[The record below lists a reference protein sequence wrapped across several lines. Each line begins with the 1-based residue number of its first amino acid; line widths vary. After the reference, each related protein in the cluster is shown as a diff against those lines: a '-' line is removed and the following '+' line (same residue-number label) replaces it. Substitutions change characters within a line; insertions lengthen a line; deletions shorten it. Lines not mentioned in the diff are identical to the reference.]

1 MFKVGDTIIYSAHG
15 LCHID
20 DISEKTF
27 SGVTKTYYVLHPLN
41 NNKLEICT
49 PVDNKSISMLE
60 IMNKEEAIAIL
71 NVFTQPG
78 IEWIEKTNHR
88 TQTYSNIVRKGDR
101 EDIAKIIHTLMV
113 KKYEIECNEK
123 KFPEYDRK
131 LLISIQNILFAELAI
146 SLDMTI
152 EQIHTKVQEILN
164 IPVDELEM
172 IVNQ

>member
-60 IMNKEEAIAIL
+60 IMNKEEANAIL

-88 TQTYSNIVRKGDR
+88 TQTYSNLSRKGNR
-101 EDIAKIIHTLMV
+101 EDIAKIIKTLMI
-113 KKYEIECNEK
+113 KKYELECNDK

-131 LLISIQNILFAELAI
+131 LLMSIQNILFAELAL
-146 SLDMTI
+146 SLEMSI
-152 EQIHTKVQEILN
+152 EQIHTKILEILN
-164 IPVDELEM
+164 IPIDELEM